1 MRQGDNRYD
10 NDLGD
15 YLRVGD
21 SLCLEVVLC
30 GESGRHPF
38 DLMMMVMDDGRD
50 ECDGGDAAV
59 MIVLMNDGSH
69 CTLVIPSPHSSAP
82 LVFWVLSPVSL

>member
-1 MRQGDNRYD
+1 MCQGDNRHD

-30 GESGRHPF
+30 GESGMHPF
-38 DLMMMVMDDGRD
+38 DLMMMV
-50 ECDGGDAAV
+50 EINV
-59 MIVLMNDGSH
+59 IVA
-69 CTLVIPSPHSSAP
+69 TL
-82 LVFWVLSPVSL
+82 L

>member
-1 MRQGDNRYD
+1 MCQGDNRHD

-38 DLMMMVMDDGRD
+38 DLKMMVMD
-50 ECDGGDAAV
+50 EMMV
-59 MIVLMNDGSH
+59 EMNDGDG
-69 CTLVIPSPHSSAP
+69 
-82 LVFWVLSPVSL
+82 

>member
-1 MRQGDNRYD
+1 
-10 NDLGD
+10 
-15 YLRVGD
+15 
-21 SLCLEVVLC
+21 
-30 GESGRHPF
+30 
-38 DLMMMVMDDGRD
+38 MMVMVMDDVDGRD

-59 MIVLMNDGSH
+59 MIVLMNDCGH

>member
-1 MRQGDNRYD
+1 MCQGDNRHD

-50 ECDGGDAAV
+50 ECDGDR
-59 MIVLMNDGSH
+59 
-69 CTLVIPSPHSSAP
+69 
-82 LVFWVLSPVSL
+82 